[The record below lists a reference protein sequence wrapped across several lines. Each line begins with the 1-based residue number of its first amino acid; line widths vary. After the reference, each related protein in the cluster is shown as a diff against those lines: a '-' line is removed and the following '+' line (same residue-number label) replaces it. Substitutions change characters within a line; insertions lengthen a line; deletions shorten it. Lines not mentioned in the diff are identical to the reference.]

1 MIEYWTHLT
10 PTMKTFVGLGAI
22 SSVVLTLQMIL
33 AMFGGDM
40 DGLDADMDVPDVGE
54 GGASGILSIRTIGA
68 FFTGF
73 GWSGAAMLQA
83 GHGTGAATFVGIVV
97 GSIFMALIFY
107 LMAYLHSLRQEG
119 TIDYANAGK
128 WAEKNQVP
136 YTTFT
141 DLAQKEGVYELV
153 KEHVD
158 RMCDDLPEA
167 ARICRFLLLHK
178 ELDADDAELTRT
190 RKVRR
195 RFVAERYNV
204 IVDALYRDDDKVAV
218 ETEITY
224 QDGRT
229 AVTRTELRIE
239 SLRVPVEVG

>member
-22 SSVVLTLQMIL
+22 SSAILTIQMIL

-40 DGLDADMDVPDVGE
+40 DGLDADMDIPDVGE

-83 GHGTGAATFVGIVV
+83 GYGTGAATFVGVVV

-119 TIDYANAGK
+119 TINYANAVGK
-128 WAEKNQVP
+128 IGSVYLPVP
-136 YTTFT
+136 PHRKGLGQIEVLVQGRLKIVQAIT
-141 DLAQKEGVYELV
+141 DNDKKIGNRVAVRVTELV
-153 KEHVD
+153 DEQTILVEPLENESPKE
-158 RMCDDLPEA
+158 
-167 ARICRFLLLHK
+167 
-178 ELDADDAELTRT
+178 
-190 RKVRR
+190 
-195 RFVAERYNV
+195 
-204 IVDALYRDDDKVAV
+204 
-218 ETEITY
+218 
-224 QDGRT
+224 
-229 AVTRTELRIE
+229 
-239 SLRVPVEVG
+239 S

>member
-1 MIEYWTHLT
+1 MIEYWTLLT

-22 SSVVLTLQMIL
+22 SSAVLTIQMIL

-40 DGLDADMDVPDVGE
+40 DGLDADMDISDIGE

-119 TIDYANAGK
+119 TINYANAVGK
-128 WAEKNQVP
+128 VGAVYLPVP
-136 YTTFT
+136 PHRKGLGQIEVLVQGRLKIVQAIT
-141 DLAQKEGVYELV
+141 DNDKKIGNRVAVRVTELV
-153 KEHVD
+153 DEQTILVEPLENESPKE
-158 RMCDDLPEA
+158 
-167 ARICRFLLLHK
+167 
-178 ELDADDAELTRT
+178 
-190 RKVRR
+190 
-195 RFVAERYNV
+195 
-204 IVDALYRDDDKVAV
+204 
-218 ETEITY
+218 
-224 QDGRT
+224 
-229 AVTRTELRIE
+229 
-239 SLRVPVEVG
+239 S

>member
-10 PTMKTFVGLGAI
+10 PTMKTFVGLGAV
-22 SSVVLTLQMIL
+22 SSAILTIQMIL

-40 DGLDADMDVPDVGE
+40 DGLDADMDIPDIGE

-119 TIDYANAGK
+119 TINYANAVGK
-128 WAEKNQVP
+128 VGAVYLPVP
-136 YTTFT
+136 PHRKGIGQIEVLVQGRLKIVQAIT
-141 DLAQKEGVYELV
+141 DNDKKIGNRVAVRVTELV
-153 KEHVD
+153 DEQTILVEPLENESPKE
-158 RMCDDLPEA
+158 
-167 ARICRFLLLHK
+167 
-178 ELDADDAELTRT
+178 
-190 RKVRR
+190 
-195 RFVAERYNV
+195 
-204 IVDALYRDDDKVAV
+204 
-218 ETEITY
+218 
-224 QDGRT
+224 
-229 AVTRTELRIE
+229 
-239 SLRVPVEVG
+239 S